1 MLEHGP
7 ILKDVFHCR
16 YFKINTVSDSV
27 TVELCGA
34 LKVCKEP
41 SWFCIYLPIGMVS
54 LNICTVNNHC
64 LKVLCTV
71 KYFCN
76 K

>member
-1 MLEHGP
+1 MPEHGP

-34 LKVCKEP
+34 LKVQLRT
-41 SWFCIYLPIGMVS
+41 IY
-54 LNICTVNNHC
+54 ICN
-64 LKVLCTV
+64 LQQL
-71 KYFCN
+71 
-76 K
+76 